1 MPAVRRPRETTSQP
15 SGAAENTPPLP
26 GGTSPAASQLPGGFD
41 GLEFSPRRHIGRHV
55 AVVVVV
61 IICLLILK
69 SLIFNSNLQWP
80 VVGEYIVSAPILDG
94 LGLTLLLSV
103 IGMPIGVI
111 IGIVVALMRLSDNK
125 LLQYVSSTYIWFFLA
140 TPLLVQ
146 VIFWFNIAALFP
158 NLSLGLPFT
167 GPLLSVSTNAVVTPF
182 IAATLALSLH
192 EGAYMAEIVRAG
204 ILSVPHG
211 QIEAA
216 QSIGM
221 PSSQAFRRV
230 VLPQSLR
237 VIIPP
242 TASRVITFVKN
253 TSLVSVAGLAE
264 LLYSAQL
271 IYSRTYQ
278 TIPLLVVASL
288 WYLALTSLLSVG
300 QRRVERYFSRGV
312 RVSGTGGKK

>member
-1 MPAVRRPRETTSQP
+1 VRPPEETASQP
-15 SGAAENTPPLP
+15 LGGETNISPLP
-26 GGTSPAASQLPGGFD
+26 GGTPAAPSPLPEGFD
-41 GLEFSPRRHIGRHV
+41 GLEFATRRHIGRWV

-61 IICLLILK
+61 IICLLVLK
-69 SLIFNSNLQWP
+69 SLIFNPNLQWP
-80 VVGEYIVSAPILDG
+80 VVGKYIFSAPILDG
-94 LGLTLLLSV
+94 LGLTLLLSA

-111 IGIVVALMRLSDNK
+111 IGIVVALMRLSENK
-125 LLQYVSSTYIWFFLA
+125 LLQYVSSAYIWFFLA

-158 NLSLGLPFT
+158 DLSIGLPFAGT
-167 GPLLSVSTNAVVTPF
+167 LVSVSTNTVITPF

-216 QSIGM
+216 ESIGM
-221 PSSQAFRRV
+221 PGSQAFRRV
-230 VLPQSLR
+230 ILPQSLR

-271 IYSRTYQ
+271 IYSRTYE

-288 WYLALTSLLSVG
+288 WYLLLTTLLSLG

-312 RVSGTGGKK
+312 RGPGGRR